1 MNESE
6 ALREIRRVA
15 RTGLLIFTTH
25 AARRMEQ
32 RRVSLRDVRH
42 ALRNAAAVKRSAPD
56 QASDWTATG
65 PDAVGD
71 ELRLGVVL
79 RGGIIVVTVY

>member
-15 RTGLLIFTTH
+15 RTGLLFLTTH
-25 AARRMEQ
+25 AELRMKQ
-32 RRVSLRDVRH
+32 RGVSLFDVRH
-42 ALRNAAAVKRSAPD
+42 ALRNATAVKRSARD
-56 QASDWTATG
+56 QASQWTTSG
-65 PDAVGD
+65 PDAAGD
-71 ELRLGVVL
+71 ELTLGVIL

>member
-25 AARRMEQ
+25 AEFRMEQ
-32 RRVSLRDVRH
+32 RRVSMPDVRH
-42 ALRNAAAVKRSAPD
+42 ALRNAAAVKRSATD
-56 QASDWTATG
+56 QDSDWTTTG
-65 PDAVGD
+65 PDAGGD
-71 ELRLGVVL
+71 KLTLGIIL

>member
-6 ALREIRRVA
+6 ARREIRRVA
-15 RTGLLIFTTH
+15 RTGLLILTTH
-25 AARRMEQ
+25 AERRMEQ
-32 RRVSLRDVRH
+32 RRVSLRDVQH
-42 ALRNAAAVKRSAPD
+42 ALRHADTVKRSAPD
-56 QASDWTATG
+56 QASDWTTTG

-71 ELRLGVVL
+71 DLTLGVVL

>member
-25 AARRMEQ
+25 AELRMEQ
-32 RRVSLRDVRH
+32 RRVSLPDVRH
-42 ALRNAAAVKRSAPD
+42 ALRNATTVKRSAPD
-56 QASDWTATG
+56 QASDWTTTG
-65 PDAVGD
+65 SDVGGD
-71 ELRLGVVL
+71 DLTLGIIL